1 MEDAVRFPVAEGA
14 EDDSFGFYR
23 SGYRTILS
31 EAMSQIT
38 VYTTEPCGYCRVA
51 KALLNKR
58 GVPFEEINLAKDPEG
73 RAELVRL
80 TGMMT
85 FPQVVIDGTSIGG
98 YQELVAFDK
107 AGKLAE
113 FAPAA

>member
-1 MEDAVRFPVAEGA
+1 
-14 EDDSFGFYR
+14 
-23 SGYRTILS
+23 
-31 EAMSQIT
+31 MSQVI

-58 GVPFEEINLAKDPEG
+58 GIPFEEINLAKDPEG

-85 FPQVVIDGTSIGG
+85 FPQVIIGGSSIGG
-98 YQELVAFDK
+98 YQELVQLDR
-107 AGKLAE
+107 AGGLAE
-113 FAPAA
+113 LVPAA